1 MENHILSNWYSKKR
15 TKVERNSIY
24 NFLRLCG
31 FDRLTSHKVKDWRM
45 SKIVLYIF
53 VRRKSWCRSE

>member
-1 MENHILSNWYSKKR
+1 MTRHILDNWHKEKR
-15 TKVERNSIY
+15 TKIQRNGIY

-31 FDRLTSHKVKDWRM
+31 FDRKVSHRVKDWRM

-53 VRRKSWCRSE
+53 TRRKNWLRQ